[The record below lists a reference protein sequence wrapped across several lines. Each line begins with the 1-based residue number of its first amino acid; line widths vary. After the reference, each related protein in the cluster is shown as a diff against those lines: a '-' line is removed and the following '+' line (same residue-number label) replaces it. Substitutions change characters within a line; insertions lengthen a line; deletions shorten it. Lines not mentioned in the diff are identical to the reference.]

1 VTNLVE
7 RNRAIDSHIQGWAP
21 TLVIRDSLP
30 ANNKGEHEFIR
41 ITALEGEG
49 SLARTTGVLT
59 VTGSITRY
67 PVSLYFDVF
76 TSINVGTD
84 RNDELCQAVIDHWH
98 IAQLTPSFILF
109 DPRITRIGEEKPRF
123 HQQVVIDGFRDER
136 KTV

>member
-1 VTNLVE
+1 MTNLID
-7 RNRAIDSHIQGWAP
+7 RDDAIDSHILGWTP
-21 TLVIRDSLP
+21 TLVVRDSLP
-30 ANNKGEHEFIR
+30 SESKHVHEFIR
-41 ITALEGEG
+41 ITVLEGEG
-49 SLARTTGVLT
+49 SLSRTTGVLT

-76 TSINVGTD
+76 TSINVGTKK
-84 RNDELCQAVIDHWH
+84 NNELCQAVIDHWH